1 MTTITK
7 RSFGNLSDGR
17 EVFACTLDGGEG
29 VSATILTYG
38 GVLNRLDVTDAAGNV
53 KNVVLGYSTIA
64 PYEKPGAYYGS
75 LVGRCANR
83 IGKSRFTL
91 DGREYMFMGKTHYPE
106 LTLEK
111 TDVDLF
117 STTLTYLCDTIRLS
131 VRFTSPVLITDLYL
145 TSRPVTYCK
154 VSYEALDGREHNV
167 SVRFACSEEFVL
179 NLRGEG
185 RAWSETCDI
194 NGTSAVKMGKGDQ
207 KILHRSGDDVRI
219 DWGYF
224 YLGAEGEALV
234 GNTVFDNMYAVWVE
248 RKVEKEALFFFAY
261 DDIESIV
268 YFGEHLKAYWKKDGG
283 SIEEVIGEAISDY
296 NATLEKCDEFSRK
309 LILDAEEK
317 GGEKYAEL
325 LTLAYR
331 QVMAGHKLVLDTNG
345 EVLYISK
352 ECFSNGCAATVDVTY
367 PSAPLFL
374 LYNTELLKGMLR
386 PIMKFAASDAW
397 KFDFAPHDAG
407 QYPLVNGQVYNTD
420 KIEGQMPVEECGNMI
435 VLMADICQRD
445 GNVDFVKPHLET
457 IDAWSE
463 YLIKYGLDPENQLC
477 TDDFAGH
484 LAHNVNLSIKA
495 IMGIAGYSLIQKML
509 GNNEKADLLMATAKE
524 YALSVVERA
533 KNSDGSYRLA
543 FDKPD
548 TFSLKYN
555 SVWDK
560 IWKTGLFPE
569 EFFKGEIERYKNEML
584 PYGVPLDSREK
595 YTKSDWLVWAACL
608 SDNNEDFKLLTDP
621 LWSAFNTMRTYCPM
635 TDWLWCDTSNAIM
648 FRHRTVQGGLYIKLM
663 L

>member
-1 MTTITK
+1 MKLRPPSTPLITHDPYFSVWYDQSPFRNIVHWTGHPNSIK
-7 RSFGNLSDGR
+7 
-17 EVFACTLDGGEG
+17 ATL
-29 VSATILTYG
+29 
-38 GVLNRLDVTDAAGNV
+38 
-53 KNVVLGYSTIA
+53 
-64 PYEKPGAYYGS
+64 
-75 LVGRCANR
+75 
-83 IGKSRFTL
+83 TL
-91 DGREYMFMGKTHYPE
+91 DGREYMFMGKNHYPE
-106 LTLEK
+106 IKHEK

-117 STTLTYLCDTIRLS
+117 STTLVYLCDTIRFT
-131 VRFTSPVLITDLYL
+131 VKFTSPTLITDFDLV
-145 TSRPVTYCK
+145 SRPVTLCK
-154 VSYEALDGREHNV
+154 VSWEALDGKEHKV
-167 SVRFACSEEFVL
+167 SVRFACSEELVL

-194 NGTSAVKMGKGDQ
+194 NGISAVKMGKGGQ
-207 KILHRSGDDVRI
+207 KPLTRSGDDLRI

-224 YLGAEGEALV
+224 YLGAEGNARV
-234 GNTVFDNMYAVWVE
+234 GNTVFSDMYAVWVE
-248 RKVEKEALFFFAY
+248 KEIETDTLFFFAY

-268 YFGEHLKAYWKKDGG
+268 YFGEHLKAYWKKDGKT
-283 SIEEVIGEAISDY
+283 IEKAISEAVSTY
-296 NATLEKCDEFSRK
+296 ETTLGKCDEFSNK
-309 LILDAEEK
+309 IIAEATEK
-317 GGEKYAEL
+317 GGEKYADL

-331 QVMAGHKLVLDTNG
+331 QVMGAHKLVLDTNG
-345 EVLYISK
+345 DVLFISK

-386 PIMKFAASDAW
+386 PIMRYNASDAW
-397 KFDFAPHDAG
+397 KFDFAPHDVG
-407 QYPLVNGQVYNTD
+407 QYPLLNGQVYNTD

-435 VLMADICQRD
+435 ILMAEISRRD
-445 GNVDFVKPHLET
+445 GNTDFAKPY
-457 IDAWSE
+457 IDVLDKWNE

-495 IMGIAGYSLIQKML
+495 IMGIAGYSIIQKML
-509 GNNEKADLLMATAKE
+509 GNSKKAESLMKTARE
-524 YALSVVERA
+524 YAVSVIERA

-560 IWKTGLFPE
+560 IWKTKLFTE
-569 EFFKGEIERYKNEML
+569 DFFKGEIERYKKEML

-608 SDNNEDFKLLTDP
+608 ADNREDFVLIVDS
-621 LWSAFNTMRTYCPM
+621 LWSAYNTTRSYRPM
-635 TDWLWCDTSNAIM
+635 GDWYWCDTSEMIM

>member
-1 MTTITK
+1 MKLRPPSTPLITHDPYFSVWYDTTP
-7 RSFGNLSDGR
+7 FGNITHWTGHPNSIK
-17 EVFACTLDGGEG
+17 ATL
-29 VSATILTYG
+29 
-38 GVLNRLDVTDAAGNV
+38 
-53 KNVVLGYSTIA
+53 
-64 PYEKPGAYYGS
+64 
-75 LVGRCANR
+75 
-83 IGKSRFTL
+83 TL

>member
-1 MTTITK
+1 MNYNTNIEKIQGVFNMKLRPPSTPLITHDPYFSVWYDTTP
-7 RSFGNLSDGR
+7 FGNITHWTGHPNSIK
-17 EVFACTLDGGEG
+17 ATL
-29 VSATILTYG
+29 
-38 GVLNRLDVTDAAGNV
+38 
-53 KNVVLGYSTIA
+53 
-64 PYEKPGAYYGS
+64 
-75 LVGRCANR
+75 
-83 IGKSRFTL
+83 TL